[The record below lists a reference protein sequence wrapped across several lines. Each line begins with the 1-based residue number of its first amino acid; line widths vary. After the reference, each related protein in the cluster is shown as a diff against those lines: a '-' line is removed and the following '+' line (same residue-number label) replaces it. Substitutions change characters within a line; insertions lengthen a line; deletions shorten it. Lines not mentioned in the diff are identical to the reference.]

1 MSTHRQRRSHG
12 QRARGSSLRSSLRL
26 ASGGACVALAAGAI
40 GLTTRGN
47 GAAERVVA
55 TPSAEA
61 TAKVARESSR
71 SFTRTSVAVS
81 RTEPPLTS
89 DIVGVVRSA
98 SGHPLRDALVCTRS
112 QADCCSAPGCSVTD
126 ERGHFALSDVPAEH
140 RIIVASAAEHLARE
154 QRLPPASAGLR
165 SLDITLP
172 AGGAEVV
179 GSVVDAT
186 GGAVP
191 GALVTLRGAGA
202 AATTTIVIAAADGR
216 FRARVPEGEVD
227 VVARAD
233 AYSAAAQRIRAPA
246 RQITLVLAP
255 GAEIVGRVVD
265 DASDEPV
272 AGITLSARS
281 PHATEPLP
289 HVGISGADGEFRLS
303 GLQGGGWYRVDA
315 AGQRWRS
322 DERWISV
329 DVGQSSEP
337 LLLRLRPA
345 TTLAGTVRRAG
356 EPCVDALV
364 TASGPSAQSAHSSE
378 SGQVRLEGLWPGRY
392 QINVYCDAALPYR
405 EALEIAAH
413 DVVREWDVDLG
424 FAALGKVQGPRGE
437 PVANVLVSV
446 VPVGEPDDRLPS
458 SCISAEDGEFTCAGL
473 SAGEHDCFLADTAN
487 PELVR
492 VSLGASAPA
501 EHVLLRA
508 RAAGTIQVSISSPG
522 GDSGEHK
529 VFARGSDGFVSE
541 GAPRQGGVVFERIP
555 LGRYEVYADLPR
567 AGAPPVVVELERSEQ
582 VVDVDLLAARS
593 IAIEGRAVDETG
605 APVIEAWVH
614 VSPSDTTLRTP
625 SATYPPALT
634 DGEGAFTI
642 PGLTPGEFTVHVRTA
657 TGEGERR
664 GISAGSTGVLVRVA
678 DQAALAARP

>member
-1 MSTHRQRRSHG
+1 
-12 QRARGSSLRSSLRL
+12 RSSLWL
-26 ASGGACVALAAGAI
+26 ALGGACLALSAGVI
-40 GLTTRGN
+40 WLMTRGH
-47 GAAERVVA
+47 APADAVVA

-61 TAKVARESSR
+61 SAMAARGSGWSS
-71 SFTRTSVAVS
+71 TRTSAAVS
-81 RTEPPLTS
+81 RTEALPNG
-89 DIVGVVRSA
+89 DIVGVVRAA

-112 QADCCSAPGCSVTD
+112 QADCCSAPSCSATD
-126 ERGHFALSDVPAEH
+126 ERGHFALYDVPAEH
-140 RIIVASAAEHLARE
+140 RIIVASAPEHLARE
-154 QRLPPASAGLR
+154 QRLPPPSVGLR
-165 SLDITLP
+165 SLDITLL
-172 AGGAEVV
+172 AGGAEVL

-191 GALVTLRGAGA
+191 GALVTLRGTGA
-202 AATTTIVIAAADGR
+202 AATTTIVIAAEDGR

-272 AGITLSARS
+272 AGVTLSARS

-289 HVGISGADGEFRLS
+289 HFGVSGADGEFRLS
-303 GLQGGGWYRVDA
+303 GLQGGGWYRIDA
-315 AGQRWRS
+315 ASQRWRS

-364 TASGPSAQSAHSSE
+364 TASGPSAQAAYSSE

-405 EALEIAAH
+405 EAIEIEAR

-424 FAALGKVQGPRGE
+424 FAVLGKVQGPRGE
-437 PVANVLVSV
+437 PVANAVVSV
-446 VPVGEPDDRLPS
+446 VPVGESEDRSPS
-458 SCISAEDGEFTCAGL
+458 SCISAEDGEFTCSGL
-473 SAGEHDCFLADTAN
+473 SVGEHDCFLADTADA
-487 PELVR
+487 ELVR

-508 RAAGTIQVSISSPG
+508 RAAGTIQVSVSSPG

-529 VFARGSDGFVSE
+529 VFARGSDGFALE
-541 GAPRQGGVVFERIP
+541 GAPRQGGAVFERVP
-555 LGRYEVYADLPR
+555 LGRYEVYADLPL
-567 AGAPPVVVELERSEQ
+567 AGASPVVVELERSEQ
-582 VVDVDLLAARS
+582 VVDVEVRAARPIS
-593 IAIEGRAVDETG
+593 IEGRAVDEQG
-605 APVIEAWVH
+605 APVIEAWVG
-614 VSPSDTTLRTP
+614 VSPSDTTLRAP

-634 DGEGAFTI
+634 DDEGAFTI
-642 PGLTPGEFTVHVRTA
+642 PGLTPGEFTVQVRTA

-664 GISAGSTGVLVRVA
+664 GIAAGSTGVLVRVP
-678 DQAALAARP
+678 DQAALAARR